1 VAAGERVE
9 ELMRGAAEATEMP
22 DAIPLELAE
31 LLSPYAKNKR
41 FTLRVERMPERA
53 RLSRGRNNGDRSW
66 SLMRD
71 ELEDLLYLPPK
82 GMNVEHTLAIRIIGL
97 DGDNGATLA
106 VHDLLILPGNAV
118 PLLKPGKT
126 PEATGRVS
134 AELRKLRD
142 ELAEATAAL
151 DERER
156 ELAAA
161 QQDIDEAW
169 AEESQHAL
177 AAELSAARAAWQAEL
192 EKRLAYAAAEA
203 AEKLETS
210 RAAWAAEQKDRL
222 AETEELTQQRIDQA
236 REHWQHESR
245 AALLKAEKT
254 WKADEAAGFAR
265 AEARWR
271 EQSAATLADAVARC
285 ERAEAALSHARSE
298 HEARHDAAIRHLHS
312 ELAAVQDILSD
323 CERDLAEARSAADRA
338 LERSNQEAGAALQ
351 KAEMTWKAG
360 EAARIA
366 QAEARWREHSALALA
381 EATARFERAEAALAG
396 AQRQTGNDR
405 DLGRLREE
413 LAAAQTSLSDRER
426 KIAEAR
432 SAIDQAH
439 NRWQQETEAALSKAQ
454 KTWKE
459 DEAARLAN
467 AEGAWHR
474 QSAHAL
480 AEATG
485 RYERAEAAL
494 ARART
499 VRDAADTVEL
509 RQLRNELAELK
520 SALNA
525 REHDLAEARHKAAHA
540 EAATPSIEA
549 ELTAA
554 RTAQKAELDAQAQRQ
569 IDDAR
574 ASWKR
579 ELDDVL
585 SRAEKTWKADE
596 AIRLANAETFWREQ
610 SAGALAEATVRY
622 ERAEAALRGEPHDQA
637 EREPDDNAELLRLRR
652 DLDLVQAAVS
662 DREARLA
669 LARSEAKL
677 SRERWKTQAQAA
689 LRKTEEAWEA
699 DEAYRF
705 KLARA
710 QWEKEA
716 QTARAEAA
724 ALREQNERQSNH
736 LVRDSAIAACLAV
749 TAMFFLYPTV
759 EPMIVEI
766 WSAMLPSATE
776 SAPQINKAR
785 PQLQAALPRDIVSVH
800 VAKIRATDS
809 VTAPIVAS
817 LARGTEVIPI
827 EQRGSWE
834 RIRTI
839 GSNGSLM
846 QEGWVSRASLKDASG
861 R

>member
-1 VAAGERVE
+1 
-9 ELMRGAAEATEMP
+9 MP

-31 LLSPYAKNKR
+31 LLSSYGKNRR
-41 FTLRVERMPERA
+41 FSLRVERMPERA

-71 ELEDLLYLPPK
+71 ELEDLFYLPPK

-126 PEATGRVS
+126 QEAGGVS

-177 AAELSAARAAWQAEL
+177 AAELSAARTAWQAEL
-192 EKRLAYAAAEA
+192 EKRLAHVAAEA
-203 AEKLETS
+203 EEKLETS

-222 AETEELTQQRIDQA
+222 ALTEELAQQRIDQA
-236 REHWQHESR
+236 RELWQRESR

-285 ERAEAALSHARSE
+285 ERAEVELSNVRSE
-298 HEARHDAAIRHLHS
+298 RESRHDAAIRHLHS
-312 ELAAVQDILSD
+312 ELAAVQDALSD
-323 CERDLAEARSAADRA
+323 RERELSEARSAADQA
-338 LERSNQEAGAALQ
+338 LERSQQEAGAALQ

-360 EAARIA
+360 EAAMIA
-366 QAEARWREHSALALA
+366 QAEARWREHSALALG

-396 AQRQTGNDR
+396 AQRQTGSDTE
-405 DLGRLREE
+405 LARLREE
-413 LAAAQTSLSDRER
+413 LAATRTALSDRER

-439 NRWQQETEAALSKAQ
+439 DRWQQEAEAALSKAQ
-454 KTWKE
+454 KTWKD

-467 AEGAWHR
+467 AEVTWRR

-494 ARART
+494 ARARA

-509 RQLRNELAELK
+509 RQLRNELTELR
-520 SALNA
+520 SALNTG
-525 REHDLAEARHKAAHA
+525 EQELAEARQKAAHA
-540 EAATPSIEA
+540 DASKQSAEA
-549 ELTAA
+549 ELSAA
-554 RTAQKAELDAQAQRQ
+554 RTSSKVESGTQAQQ
-569 IDDAR
+569 QVDDAR
-574 ASWKR
+574 ARWQQ
-579 ELDDVL
+579 ELDDAL
-585 SRAEKTWKADE
+585 SRAAKIWKADE

-610 SAGALAEATVRY
+610 SAGALAQATVRY
-622 ERAEAALRGEPHDQA
+622 ERAEAALRGEPHDQVGS
-637 EREPDDNAELLRLRR
+637 EPDDNAELLRLRR

-677 SRERWKTQAQAA
+677 SRERWKAQAQAA
-689 LRKTEEAWEA
+689 LKKTEEAWEA
-699 DEAYRF
+699 GEAHRF

-724 ALREQNERQSNH
+724 ALREQNERQSSH

-749 TAMFFLYPTV
+749 IAMFFLYPAV
-759 EPMIVEI
+759 EPMIAEI
-766 WSAMLPSATE
+766 WSAMVPSATE
-776 SAPQINKAR
+776 SAPPINKAR
-785 PQLQAALPRDIVSVH
+785 PQLQAALPRDIVNVH
-800 VAKIRATDS
+800 LAKVRAADS
-809 VTAPIVAS
+809 VAAPIVAS

-839 GSNGSLM
+839 GANGSLM

-861 R
+861 H